1 MGITPEGHGQGIL
14 DKQQLQQLP
23 QQMKNIMALTQ
34 QWHGGEA
41 THEQQYQQLQQLPQ
55 QMKNKSA
62 LTQQRHGGG
71 SNT

>member
-34 QWHGGEA
+34 QWHGGGKQ
-41 THEQQYQQLQQLPQ
+41 H
-55 QMKNKSA
+55 MNNNINNCNSCHNK
-62 LTQQRHGGG
+62 
-71 SNT
+71 

>member
-23 QQMKNIMALTQ
+23 QQMKNIMALPQ
-34 QWHGGEA
+34 QW
-41 THEQQYQQLQQLPQ
+41 
-55 QMKNKSA
+55 
-62 LTQQRHGGG
+62 HGGG